1 MFWAVKTVVGQSIY
15 NEQTHRAWVKIFS
28 QMLRVIVPV
37 AVAHELASNEAQ
49 QNRVMDHEGA
59 FGYKQSDDS
68 KRMADAVMICPVM
81 NKTNKDS
88 ARYVNFIKVYILYI
102 QCIEPTQ

>member
-1 MFWAVKTVVGQSIY
+1 MRCAFQCMFWAVRTVVGPAIY
-15 NEQTHRAWVKIFS
+15 SEQTHRAWVKIFS

-59 FGYKQSDDS
+59 FGYKQSEDS
-68 KRMADAVMICPVM
+68 KRANETMASMCPIM
-81 NKTNKDS
+81 
-88 ARYVNFIKVYILYI
+88 ARYKAYKIMYF
-102 QCIEPTQ
+102 